1 MPIPFQLA
9 QVATKLSYNNSTG
22 VEVVGVAASTQ
33 ISSNLNLSGSLYD
46 FNGNVGSATSV
57 LISTGI
63 GVSWS
68 NVTNLT
74 AGSAS
79 ALNASNVS
87 TNATYYPVFI
97 GGAGSV
103 QTAGVATS
111 PNPFSFNPG
120 TGELQLGGPATLN
133 TQPFF
138 RSTPT
143 ISTNFTITSNYNT
156 MSIGPVTINNGITV
170 TVNSGAQW
178 TVV

>member
-9 QVATKLSYNNSTG
+9 QVATQLTYNNAGG
-22 VEVVGVAASTQ
+22 VIIGIGTTTA
-33 ISSNLNLSGSLYD
+33 ISGALQLSGPLYD
-46 FNGNVGSATSV
+46 RNNNVGSATSV

-68 NVTNLT
+68 NVNNLT

-79 ALNASNVS
+79 AINASNIS
-87 TNATYYPVFI
+87 LNANYYPVFI
-97 GGAGSV
+97 GGAGSI

-120 TGELQLGGPATLN
+120 SGELQLGGPATLN